1 MSERTVKSQF
11 PRTID
16 RPLLFLSWEV
26 DEFALL
32 ILPMIISL
40 IIREMLVGI
49 VIGVLLMNAYIKIK
63 RNKPENYFFH
73 LLWNW
78 GIVNVKG
85 TPPAHSSTF
94 VE

>member
-32 ILPMIISL
+32 ILPMILSL

-49 VIGVLLMNAYIKIK
+49 IIGVLLMNAYIKIK

-73 LLWNW
+73 LFWKW
-78 GIVNVKG
+78 GLVNVKG